1 MLLCNHTELCYV
13 NLDSSIPK
21 EVRIFPPRHLAISSK
36 RKKRSHSECHFEN
49 EGGKNVEGGIK
60 HHYSMFP
67 QKNFTVCVKYRPM
80 LLADYIGPGEIVIVE
95 VPWLQ
100 AVSRLG
106 IKPLLRHVYG
116 T

>member
-13 NLDSSIPK
+13 NLDSSFPK
-21 EVRIFPPRHLAISSK
+21 EVRVFPPKHLAISSK
-36 RKKRSHSECHFEN
+36 RKRSRSECHIKN
-49 EGGKNVEGGIK
+49 QGKNDGGGIK
-60 HHYSMFP
+60 HHSMFP

-80 LLADYIGPGEIVIVE
+80 LLADYVGPGELVVVE

-100 AVSRLG
+100 AINRLG
-106 IKPLLRHVYG
+106 IKPLLRPVYA

>member
-13 NLDSSIPK
+13 NLDSSVPK
-21 EVRIFPPRHLAISSK
+21 DVRIFPPKHLAISSK
-36 RKKRSHSECHFEN
+36 RKRSRSECHIEN
-49 EGGKNVEGGIK
+49 QGNNDGGGSKDQ
-60 HHYSMFP
+60 SAFP

-80 LLADYIGPGEIVIVE
+80 LLADYVGPGKLVVVE

-100 AVSRLG
+100 AVNRLG
-106 IKPLLRHVYG
+106 TKPLLRHVYA